1 MTKILTEEGT
11 SKNVQ
16 VDGLN
21 LHYNGAGEGE
31 VVIML
36 HGAGPGAS
44 GWSNF
49 YRNVD
54 AFVNAGYRVILPD
67 LPGFNKSGALISD
80 VPRFQLNARAA
91 KGLMDALDI
100 KRAHFVGNSM
110 GGGSA
115 LAFALEFPE
124 RLDKMILMGPGGLG
138 QSMFHAM
145 PMEGIKSLLAL
156 YMQPTMENFNKML
169 QIFVYDPNALTEEL
183 RQSRYENMMR
193 RPEHLTNFIKS
204 QQLAPLQLVDFTPRL
219 GEIQAKTLVTWGRDA
234 RFLPLDWG
242 LKLLWGMPNAQLH
255 VFNKCGH
262 WAQWEHAEEFNR
274 LCIDFLKH

>member
-1 MTKILTEEGT
+1 MTKTLTEEGT

-21 LHYNGAGEGE
+21 LHYNEAGEGE

-67 LPGFNKSGALISD
+67 LPGFNKSGALVSD

-100 KRAHFVGNSM
+100 KRAHLVGNSM

-138 QSMFHAM
+138 QSMFHAL

-156 YMQPTMENFNKML
+156 YMQPTLENFNKML

-219 GEIQAKTLVTWGRDA
+219 GEIQAKTLVTWGRDD